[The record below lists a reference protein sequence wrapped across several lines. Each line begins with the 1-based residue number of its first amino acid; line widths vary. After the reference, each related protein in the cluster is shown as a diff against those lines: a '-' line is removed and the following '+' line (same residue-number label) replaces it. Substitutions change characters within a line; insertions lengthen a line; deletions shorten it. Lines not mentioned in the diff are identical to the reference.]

1 VAPPT
6 GVGFMVRDA
15 QSLRDEL
22 YSVIQHYSELSRLA
36 QQGEVDPIGQI
47 GKIVKKTAPYLLLV
61 IRDLVPRLGRK
72 EITYYEALYSIIR
85 IAQQFP
91 DVQVLMDSRNEIQ
104 QIEQGTRIFTYAVKW
119 LDSSANVRPA
129 AAEIEVVKKKLRDLN
144 VKYRQ
149 RYSVAAEDTSTLIP
163 YIATGGDKAPEE
175 TSPERMADLVRRAV
189 LELHHLMIEFE
200 PQRRYYF
207 FTNTSRK
214 EVEED
219 LMNLAWFLFR
229 CGYTVDRVATGYYK
243 EALAD
248 FLNRKLLDYLLV
260 NPNELDTIQ
269 GVSSHLWI
277 ISVMDFA
284 SFFELQK
291 DYVDFDDPREAAQQS
306 KFLKSKNRRGS
317 DLIKRI
323 LDLQKVWTQ
332 KPQGRLVENFL
343 FYRYYSA
350 FGAYHGDHRIQDPR
364 GAQGVSLYMDRLD
377 PIKMEK
383 QAEVDLQQ
391 SGRFFSSKTR
401 EEMASLIKLIMD
413 SLADP
418 GKVRGKKVK
427 VLGDISSGAMG
438 KVSIG
443 ILKNQIV
450 ALKRVRAQATQTL
463 GDPVTL
469 LEYEAALNARIQ
481 SPDQHPYIVEY
492 YGLVEQ
498 DDEKLLIN
506 AYHPNDNLTQL
517 VERNWAE
524 KYKPPFST
532 ESKLTLA
539 TLEVLTNQLMDCLRR
554 LREKGVVHRDLK
566 TDNIL
571 YMVDENERLNR
582 IKVIDFGVAL
592 ALGPGAVDDIFK
604 GKVVGTFSYM
614 APEQAKG
621 KSVFQSDLYSVGAI
635 FTVLLTGKLPMIFPK
650 TKTRAELVK
659 QIMRIEQEARPRL
672 TDLNPFL
679 KKNST
684 LEYLAATVER
694 MLELDPNRRP
704 NVDEVQSAFDGFFS
718 DVAKEKHSLSIFY
731 HRG

>member
-1 VAPPT
+1 
-6 GVGFMVRDA
+6 MERDA
-15 QSLRDEL
+15 HSLRDEL
-22 YSVIQHYSELSRLA
+22 YSVIQHYAELARLA

-47 GKIVKKTAPYLLLV
+47 GKIVKRTAPYLLLV
-61 IRDLVPRLGRK
+61 IRDLVPRLERQ
-72 EITYYEALYSIIR
+72 EITYYEALYAIIR

-91 DVQVLMDSRNEIQ
+91 DLQVLIDSRNEIQ
-104 QIEQGTRIFTYAVKW
+104 QVEQGTRVFTYAVKW
-119 LDSSANVRPA
+119 LDSSANVRPGS
-129 AAEIEVVKKKLRDLN
+129 AEIEVVKRKLKDLN
-144 VKYRQ
+144 GKYRQ
-149 RYSVAAEDTSTLIP
+149 RYSAAAEDTTTLIP
-163 YIATGGDKAPEE
+163 CFVTRDDAAPQE
-175 TSPERMADLVRRAV
+175 TSPERMADVVRRAV

-200 PQRRYYF
+200 PQRRFYF
-207 FTNTSRK
+207 FTSASRQ

-248 FLNRKLLDYLLV
+248 FLNRKLLDYLV
-260 NPNELDTIQ
+260 ANSNELDTIQ
-269 GVSSHLWI
+269 GVSSHLWL
-277 ISVMDFA
+277 ISLMDFA

-291 DYVDFDDPREAAQQS
+291 DYVDFDDPKEVAQQA
-306 KFLKSKNRRGS
+306 KFLKAKNRRGA

-323 LDLQKVWTQ
+323 LDLQKIWTA
-332 KPQGRLVENFL
+332 KPQARLVENFL
-343 FYRYYSA
+343 LYRYYSA
-350 FGAYHGDHRIQDPR
+350 FGAYHGDHRIRDPR
-364 GAQGVSLYMDRLD
+364 GAQSVSLYKDRLD
-377 PIKMEK
+377 PANMEK
-383 QAEVDLQQ
+383 QVEADLQQ
-391 SGRFFSSKTR
+391 SGRCFSSKTR
-401 EEMASLIKLIMD
+401 DEMASLIKLIMD

-418 GKVRGKKVK
+418 AKVKGKKVK

-469 LEYEAALNARIQ
+469 LEYEAALNARVQ

-492 YGLVEQ
+492 FGLLEQ
-498 DDEKLLIN
+498 EDEKLLVN

-524 KYKPPFST
+524 KHKPPFST
-532 ESKLTLA
+532 ESRLSLA
-539 TLEVLTNQLMDCLRR
+539 TLEIIINHLLDCLRR
-554 LREKGVVHRDLK
+554 FRQKGVVHRDLK

-582 IKVIDFGVAL
+582 LKVIDFGVAL
-592 ALGPGAVDDIFK
+592 AVGPGAVEDIFK

-621 KSVFQSDLYSVGAI
+621 RSVFQSDLYSVGAI
-635 FTVLLTGKLPMIFPK
+635 LTVLLTGKLPMIFPK
-650 TKTRAELVK
+650 TKTRADLVK

-672 TDLNPFL
+672 TDLNPL
-679 KKNST
+679 LRKNST
-684 LEYLAATVER
+684 FEYLAATVER
-694 MLELDPNRRP
+694 MLDLDPNRRP
-704 NVDEVQSAFDGFFS
+704 NVDEVQSVFDGFFS
-718 DVAKEKHSLSIFY
+718 DISKEKHSMSIFY

>member
-1 VAPPT
+1 
-6 GVGFMVRDA
+6 MERDA
-15 QSLRDEL
+15 HSLRDEL
-22 YSVIQHYSELSRLA
+22 YSVIQHYAELARLA

-47 GKIVKKTAPYLLLV
+47 GKIVKRTAPYLLLV
-61 IRDLVPRLGRK
+61 IRDLVPRLERQ
-72 EITYYEALYSIIR
+72 EITYYEALYAIIR

-91 DVQVLMDSRNEIQ
+91 DLQVLIDSRNEIQ
-104 QIEQGTRIFTYAVKW
+104 QVEQGTRVFTYAVKW
-119 LDSSANVRPA
+119 LDSSANVRPGS
-129 AAEIEVVKKKLRDLN
+129 AEIEVVKRKLKDLN
-144 VKYRQ
+144 GKYRQ
-149 RYSVAAEDTSTLIP
+149 RYSAAAEDTTTLIP
-163 YIATGGDKAPEE
+163 CFVTRDDAAPQE
-175 TSPERMADLVRRAV
+175 TSPERMADVVRRAV

-200 PQRRYYF
+200 PQRRFYF
-207 FTNTSRK
+207 FTSASRQ

-248 FLNRKLLDYLLV
+248 FLNRKLLDYLV
-260 NPNELDTIQ
+260 ANSNELDTIQ
-269 GVSSHLWI
+269 GVSSHLWL
-277 ISVMDFA
+277 ISLMDFA

-291 DYVDFDDPREAAQQS
+291 DYVDFDDPKEVAQQA
-306 KFLKSKNRRGS
+306 KFLKGKNRRGA

-323 LDLQKVWTQ
+323 LDLQKIWTA
-332 KPQGRLVENFL
+332 KPQARLVENFL
-343 FYRYYSA
+343 LYRYYSA
-350 FGAYHGDHRIQDPR
+350 FGAYHGDHRIRDPR
-364 GAQGVSLYMDRLD
+364 GAQSVSLYKDRLD
-377 PIKMEK
+377 PANMEK
-383 QAEVDLQQ
+383 QVEADLQQ
-391 SGRFFSSKTR
+391 SGRCFSSKTR
-401 EEMASLIKLIMD
+401 DEMASLIKLIMD

-418 GKVRGKKVK
+418 AKVKGKKVK

-469 LEYEAALNARIQ
+469 LEYEAALNARVQ

-492 YGLVEQ
+492 FGLLEQ
-498 DDEKLLIN
+498 EDEKLLVN

-524 KYKPPFST
+524 KHKPPFST
-532 ESKLTLA
+532 ESRLSLA
-539 TLEVLTNQLMDCLRR
+539 TLEIIINHLLDCLRR
-554 LREKGVVHRDLK
+554 FRQKGVVHRDLK

-582 IKVIDFGVAL
+582 LKVIDFGVAL
-592 ALGPGAVDDIFK
+592 AVGPGAVEDIFK

-621 KSVFQSDLYSVGAI
+621 RSVFQSDLYSVGAI
-635 FTVLLTGKLPMIFPK
+635 LTVLLTGKLPMIFPK
-650 TKTRAELVK
+650 TKTRADLVK

-672 TDLNPFL
+672 TDLNPL
-679 KKNST
+679 LRKNST
-684 LEYLAATVER
+684 FEYLAATVER
-694 MLELDPNRRP
+694 MLDLDPNRRP
-704 NVDEVQSAFDGFFS
+704 NVDEVQSVFDGFFS
-718 DVAKEKHSLSIFY
+718 DISKEKHSMSIFY